1 MRPPL
6 LGSKQLPAFDRSWP
20 GSTAASAKPPR
31 PLSGI
36 ASDASVR
43 HLYVHLPFCAH
54 RCGYCDFVTVVGRR
68 SQHAAY
74 VDGLL
79 AELELERELLAPQLE
94 TVFLGGGTPTF
105 TEPRELERL
114 LAGLPA
120 AAEVTVEANP
130 ETVTPVL
137 AALLRRS
144 GVNRVSLGA
153 QTFRPAL
160 LRVLD
165 RVAGPDDVRR
175 AFYHLRD
182 AGFDNISLDL
192 IYGIPGQKPSDLDA
206 DIDEALAL
214 RPEHLSCYELEAKPG
229 TRFTHAHGEE
239 LQRQAEAMEGYFA
252 RVVETLVGAGY
263 RWYETANFC
272 RAPAAEGRDLRSRH
286 NLAYWQGRDYL
297 GLGIGAVST
306 VRGTRWRTT
315 PRLGP
320 YLTALREGQR
330 PLRELEP
337 LPEAVRRA
345 ERLMLGLRLDEPLPL
360 APVAEELDARA
371 LSRLERLGLA
381 RRTALDGGAAATP
394 GEREGALTLTTRGRL
409 LGDAVTAD
417 LLA

>member
-1 MRPPL
+1 MTGAQSAARSASVVQQSRPGL
-6 LGSKQLPAFDRSWP
+6 AAAPAEP
-20 GSTAASAKPPR
+20 AR
-31 PLSGI
+31 PLGGI
-36 ASDASVR
+36 ASDAVR

-54 RCGYCDFVTVVGRR
+54 RCGYCDFVTLVGRR
-68 SQHAAY
+68 GQHAAY

-79 AELELERELLAPQLE
+79 AELELERDLLAPELE

-105 TEPRELERL
+105 TKPQQLERL
-114 LAGLPA
+114 LATVPG

-130 ETVTPVL
+130 ETVTPAL
-137 AALLRRS
+137 AALLRRN

-153 QTFRPAL
+153 QTFQPEL
-160 LRVLD
+160 LGVLD
-165 RVAGPDDVRR
+165 RVAGPDDVRG
-175 AFYHLRD
+175 AYYHLRD

-192 IYGIPGQKPSDLDA
+192 IYGIPGQRPSDLAA
-206 DIDEALAL
+206 DIEEALAL

-229 TRFTHAHGEE
+229 TRFTHAHGDE
-239 LQRQAEAMEGYFA
+239 LRRQAEAMEGYFE

-272 RAPAAEGRDLRSRH
+272 RAAEADADGRDLRSRH
-286 NLAYWQGRDYL
+286 NLAYWRGRDYL

-306 VRGTRWRTT
+306 VRGQRWRTT

-320 YLTALREGQR
+320 YLAALAEGRR

-337 LPEAVRRA
+337 LADSVQRE
-345 ERLMLGLRLDEPLPL
+345 ERIMLGLRLDEPLP
-360 APVAEELDARA
+360 VAGVAASLDAEA
-371 LSRLERLGLA
+371 LERLKRLGLA
-381 RRTALDGGAAATP
+381 RLVSLEP
-394 GEREGALTLTTRGRL
+394 GHAGRGLTLTPRGRQ